1 MEVVG
6 EAADGAAGIEVARA
20 EIPDLV
26 VLDLSMPVMD
36 GLEARPHIRASCPA
50 AAVVVAGLGA
60 DRMAQRA
67 LAAGADGYLQK
78 GTPIADVVA
87 YLGGA
92 VGMAVAM
99 VVACAIDRR
108 EGEGARGRG
117 GEGSGTR

>member
-1 MEVVG
+1 MPSPRAEVV
-6 EAADGAAGIEVARA
+6 RA
-20 EIPDLV
+20 ECPDLV

-36 GLEARPHIRASCPA
+36 GLEALLHIRSSCPA
-50 AAVVVAGLGA
+50 AAVVVSGLGA

-92 VGMAVAM
+92 VG
-99 VVACAIDRR
+99 RH
-108 EGEGARGRG
+108 
-117 GEGSGTR
+117 